1 MELGLRGRL
10 AVVTGASK
18 GIGFACA
25 DRLVQEGCN
34 VAIVSRDA
42 TALLATRD
50 RLARHGTTVTTHAL
64 DLSESAN
71 VDALAD
77 LATDADILVNNAG
90 AIPGGRIDEVNEA
103 RWRAAWDLKVFG
115 YINMSRRFYVAMARR
130 SRGVII
136 NVVGAAGERVDAG
149 YIAGSSG
156 NAALIAFTR
165 ALGGSSAKDGV
176 RVVGINPGPVLTER
190 LETLLRARAA
200 DITGEP
206 ERWRDHLA
214 PLPFG
219 RAATPDEIGALAA
232 FLASD
237 LSGYTT
243 GVTFTVD
250 GGMGACGA
258 AY

>member
-1 MELGLRGRL
+1 MELGLSGRR

-25 DRLVQEGCN
+25 DRLAQEGCD
-34 VAIVSRDA
+34 VVIVSRDA
-42 TALLATRD
+42 VTLEAARA
-50 RLARHGTTVTTHAL
+50 RLAGHGTSVTLQAL
-64 DLSESAN
+64 DLGDSRN
-71 VDALAD
+71 IDALSG
-77 LATDADILVNNAG
+77 LAADADILVNNAG
-90 AIPGGRIDEVNEA
+90 AIPGGRLDEVDEA
-103 RWRAAWDLKVFG
+103 EWRAAWDLKVFG
-115 YINMSRRFYVAMARR
+115 YINMSRNFYAAMARR
-130 SRGVII
+130 GRGVIV

-176 RVVGINPGPVLTER
+176 RVAGVNPGPVLTER
-190 LETLLRARAA
+190 LEWLLRTRAEEL
-200 DITGEP
+200 TGDA
-206 ERWRDHLA
+206 ERWREHLSS
-214 PLPFG
+214 LPFG
-219 RAATPDEIGALAA
+219 RAATPDEIGALVA

-250 GGMGACGA
+250 GGMGARGA

>member
-1 MELGLRGRL
+1 MELGLKGRH

-25 DRLVQEGCN
+25 ERLAQEGCDLT
-34 VAIVSRDA
+34 IVSRDA
-42 TALLATRD
+42 AALAAARA
-50 RLARHGTTVTTHAL
+50 RLARHGTSVSVHAL
-64 DLSESAN
+64 DLSNSAS
-71 VDALAD
+71 VDALAN
-77 LATDADILVNNAG
+77 ACASAVILVNNAG
-90 AIPGGRIDEVNEA
+90 AIPGGRLDEVDEA

-115 YINMSRRFYVAMARR
+115 YINMSRRFYAAMATRR
-130 SRGVII
+130 RGVIVNI
-136 NVVGAAGERVDAG
+136 VGAAGERVDAG
-149 YIAGSSG
+149 YIAGSTG

-176 RVVGINPGPVLTER
+176 RVVGVNPGPVLTER
-190 LETLLRARAA
+190 LEGLLRARAQEA
-200 DITGEP
+200 SGDGD
-206 ERWRDHLA
+206 RWRDHVT

-219 RAATPDEIGALAA
+219 RAATPDEIGALTA

-243 GVTFTVD
+243 GVTITVD
-250 GGMGACGA
+250 GGMGARGA

>member
-1 MELGLRGRL
+1 MELGLNGRL
-10 AVVTGASK
+10 AVVTGGSK

-25 DRLVQEGCN
+25 DRLAREGCN

-42 TALLATRD
+42 VTLEAAAA
-50 RLARHGTTVTTHAL
+50 RLAVHGTSVTVHAV
-64 DLSESAN
+64 DLGDSAN
-71 VDALAD
+71 VDALAS
-77 LATDADILVNNAG
+77 LVAGADILVNNAG
-90 AIPGGRIDEVNEA
+90 AIPGGTLDEIDEA

-115 YINMSRRFYVAMARR
+115 YINMSRRFYAAMARR
-130 SRGVII
+130 GRGVIV

-165 ALGGSSAKDGV
+165 ALGGSSARDGV
-176 RVVGINPGPVLTER
+176 RVAGVNPGPVLTER
-190 LETLLRARAA
+190 LELLLRTRAA
-200 DITGEP
+200 ELTGDA
-206 ERWRDHLA
+206 ERWREHLSS
-214 PLPFG
+214 LPFG
-219 RAATPDEIGALAA
+219 RAATPDEIGALVA
-232 FLASD
+232 FLVSD

-250 GGMGACGA
+250 GGMGARGS